1 MVGRAALLQTI
12 EAFRAVPMQSLA
24 RLAAIAQEVDY
35 QAREALY
42 NDNETAD
49 SKFVLLDG
57 EVALLR
63 LGQERKKLGPG

>member
-1 MVGRAALLQTI
+1 
-12 EAFRAVPMQSLA
+12 MQSLA